1 MKVRVIGSSVACV
14 FAAGILSLA
23 FRPANAQSDAPAGTA
38 QCQGC
43 SVDGKTTPRGPDGH
57 PDLNG
62 HWGGAGGVDLSIV
75 SKSAD
80 GSILYDFAGADVDEN
95 GVTYA
100 SQPTPEGEVGPGHVS
115 FNIGSS
121 KPEDNAPYKPE
132 YFAKAKKIGDETYGS
147 ANNDDPNQ
155 ACKPG
160 GIPRAAFGEMQ
171 IVETPGIIA
180 IVYPEGMND
189 RIIYT
194 DGRNHP
200 PHLDTSFMGDSIGHW
215 EGDTLVVD
223 VAGLNDETWLAG
235 SFSAPKYTNIHSDKE
250 HVIERWTRDG
260 DTLTYQATVE
270 DPVMFTH
277 PWVQKPRRIKHA
289 GPDPTNENALMQFN
303 CVPTD
308 LGHIIKPTKTD
319 KYICDYCDPDK
330 DKTTTTTGAS
340 TTKSKSATPASG
352 SATKN

>member
-1 MKVRVIGSSVACV
+1 MKYRFVSYAMVCAS
-14 FAAGILSLA
+14 AAGVLSLA
-23 FRPANAQSDAPAGTA
+23 FMPARAQNGTPAGTA
-38 QCQGC
+38 ACLGC
-43 SVDGKTTPRGPDGH
+43 SPDGKTTPRMADGH

-62 HWGGAGGVDLSIV
+62 HWGGGGGDSLSIV
-75 SKSAD
+75 TKAAD
-80 GSILYDFAGADVDEN
+80 GSVLYDFAGADVDEN
-95 GVTYA
+95 GNTYA
-100 SQPTPEGEVGPGHVS
+100 SQPTPEGPVGPGHVS

-147 ANNDDPNQ
+147 ANAADPNQ

-171 IVETPGIIA
+171 IVQTPGVIA
-180 IVYPEGMND
+180 IVFPEGMND
-189 RIIYT
+189 RLIYT
-194 DGRNHP
+194 DGRQHP
-200 PHLDTSFMGDSIGHW
+200 KHLDTSFQGDSIGHW

-250 HVIERWTRDG
+250 HVVERWTRAG
-260 DTLTYQATVE
+260 DTLTYQATIE

-277 PWVQKPRRIKHA
+277 PWVLKPRGIKHA
-289 GPDPTNENALMQFN
+289 TADPTNDNGLMQFN

-308 LGHIIKPTKTD
+308 FGHLIKPTATD
-319 KYICDYCDPDK
+319 KYVCDYCNPDK
-330 DKTTTTTGAS
+330 FKNKTGTGSGTTGSSTSTTGS
-340 TTKSKSATPASG
+340 TTKK
-352 SATKN
+352 